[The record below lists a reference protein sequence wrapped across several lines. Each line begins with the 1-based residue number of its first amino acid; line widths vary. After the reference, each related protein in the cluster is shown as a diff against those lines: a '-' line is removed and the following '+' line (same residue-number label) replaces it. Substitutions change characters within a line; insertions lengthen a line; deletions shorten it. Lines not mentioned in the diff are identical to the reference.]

1 MFEVVHSPVHVGW
14 YPVNYTNA
22 TASTCYVGQL
32 VVCGPTGST
41 NGVKPWIMA
50 GVADTT
56 ADHVPFGVVIGT
68 NNRTPLYSSTYL
80 TEYITAVR
88 TQAAQLARDW
98 YGVEG
103 QYGKGDPAAMVQ
115 VAVLGPQTVLKG
127 RIWNAAVG
135 TAIGVDTATAASTDG
150 TALTASASD
159 FTPVAYKAT
168 YYCRSGANAGLYRAN
183 TYDTST
189 TTHTFYGPD
198 WPYDIAI
205 GDTFVSSNLVVG
217 TTTMGLDTSAPG
229 GLFINNAAAV
239 TTTDYIFVD
248 VLALNLEKPGEE
260 YAIFK
265 INPLQYLG
273 VRA

>member
-1 MFEVVHSPVHVGW
+1 MFEVVKYPQHVGW

-22 TASTCYVGQL
+22 SASTCYVGQL

-41 NGVKPWIMA
+41 HGIKPWIMA
-50 GVADTT
+50 GIADTT
-56 ADHVPFGVVIGT
+56 ADQVPFGVVIGT
-68 NNRTPLYSSTYL
+68 NNRTPLYSATYKS
-80 TEYITAVR
+80 EYITAVR

-98 YGVEG
+98 TGQEG
-103 QYGKGDPAAMVQ
+103 MYKKGDPQAMVQ
-115 VAVLGPQTVLKG
+115 VAVIGPQSVLKG
-127 RIWNAAVG
+127 RIWNAAIG

-168 YYCRSGANAGLYRAN
+168 YYCRSGENAGLYRGN
-183 TYDTST
+183 SYDTST

-205 GDTFVSSNLVVG
+205 GDTFVSCNLVIG

-229 GLFINNAAAV
+229 GMFINNAAAV
-239 TTTDYIFVD
+239 ETTNYIYVD
-248 VLALNLEKPGEE
+248 VLEINLEKPGEE
-260 YAIFK
+260 YALFRL
-265 INPLQYLG
+265 NPLQFLA